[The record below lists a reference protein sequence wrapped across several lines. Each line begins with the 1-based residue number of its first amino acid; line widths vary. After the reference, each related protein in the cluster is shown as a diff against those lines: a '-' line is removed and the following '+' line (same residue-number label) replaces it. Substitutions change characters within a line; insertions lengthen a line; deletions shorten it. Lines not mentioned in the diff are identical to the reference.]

1 METETTSPEGPTPGP
16 DPIPPTDTPPVRLRH
31 LVRGPGGPVGGVAT
45 GIANYF
51 AVDPLVVQI
60 AFVVGAIFGGAGIL
74 FYLAGWFLIPAYDK
88 SPADRTGVGRIVA
101 GSLGLIVGAMAVLS
115 IVGGDGSFV
124 LPLLVV
130 GGGIYLLSQRP
141 GESAALVGDVKDLLR
156 PRNQPAR
163 PYGDPAAQSYSPDQG
178 WATPRTDGSAYAG
191 NFDPTQY
198 PPPPSQYY
206 APRAPTVPREPGPP
220 ITAVVLALSA
230 VVAGMMI
237 WLNYATSLEI
247 GAAAIFGS
255 VLALCGAGL
264 VVSAFTGRAWGLV
277 PVGLIAALGVAVSP
291 LADIAI
297 SSDGFGEFRYDVL
310 VASDLEETYDVGAG
324 ELILDLTGFDLVD
337 DQSVTLEMGAGS
349 LVVILPQDMAVDV
362 TAEARFGDVRLFEAN
377 DDGVSIELTDSYRPL
392 GAPADEPVLTID
404 ATTRFGEV
412 VIRHEN

>member
-1 METETTSPEGPTPGP
+1 M
-16 DPIPPTDTPPVRLRH
+16 RMRH

-51 AVDPLVVQI
+51 GIDPLVVQI
-60 AFVVGAIFGGAGIL
+60 AFVVTSFFGGAGVL
-74 FYLAGWFLIPAYDK
+74 FYLAGWFLIPAYNQ
-88 SPADRTGVGRIVA
+88 SPADRSGLGRIIA
-101 GSLGLIVGAMAVLS
+101 GSIGLVVGAMAVLT
-115 IVGGDGSFV
+115 IIGGDGSLI

-156 PRNQPAR
+156 PRNQPVHPRQGPGA
-163 PYGDPAAQSYSPDQG
+163 PSPDQG

-191 NFDPTQY
+191 EFDPEKY
-198 PPPPSQYY
+198 PPPASSYYVPPSPTP
-206 APRAPTVPREPGPP
+206 PRQPGPP
-220 ITAVVLALSA
+220 ITAVALALSA

-237 WLNYATSLEI
+237 WLNYATRLDI

-277 PVGLIAALGVAVSP
+277 PVGLIAALGVAISP
-291 LADIAI
+291 VADIAI
-297 SSDGFGEFRYDVL
+297 SSDRFGSFRYDVL
-310 VASDLEETYDVGAG
+310 VQSDLAESYDVGAG
-324 ELILDLTGFDLVD
+324 ELTLDLTALDLVD
-337 DQSVTLEMGAGS
+337 DQSVLLDMGAGS
-349 LVVILPQDMAVDV
+349 LVVLLPRDMAVDV
-362 TAEARFGDVRLFEAN
+362 TAEARFGDVRLLDRSDE
-377 DDGVSIELTDSYRPL
+377 GVGIELTDNYRPL